1 MNRRTRTNLRVAVA
15 LVGLLALAVW
25 TYRGAERMGAPLLA
39 DPSAIGMVAIQGADG
54 ARVVFART
62 DEGWRM
68 TAPDDRPVD
77 AQRVD
82 GIVNGFAIA
91 PRRSYAADTATLA
104 DLGLDPPRWTI
115 TLDGA
120 EFRLGDAHPVS
131 GLRYVLHDGEIHLVD
146 DLVTFRLGGD
156 W

>member
-1 MNRRTRTNLRVAVA
+1 MNRRTRTNLRIAVA

-25 TYRGAERMGAPLLA
+25 TYRGVDRVGAPLLA
-39 DPSAIGMVAIQGADG
+39 DPSAVTAVEIRDADG
-54 ARVVFART
+54 ARVAFART
-62 DEGWRM
+62 DDGWRM
-68 TAPDDRPVD
+68 TAPDDRAVD

-91 PRRSYAADTATLA
+91 PRRSYAADAVTLS
-104 DLGLDPPRWTI
+104 DLGLEPPRWTV
-115 TLDGA
+115 TLDTE

-131 GLRYVLHDGEIHLVD
+131 GLRYILHDGEIHLVD